1 MNKRLI
7 VLGKCLNHLCLM
19 EEFYDLNFIIKEA
32 ASKFKTLQKLGLSE
46 KVARAIDDICKGSS
60 IWILNKLIQHII
72 SKVINTSDGVIETKE
87 QAIDHINSSFF
98 EFRKKTEY
106 IMEWIHIKLNGNNS
120 DFKNLS
126 FEELYLKSEE
136 WRDTLLSEDGNIN
149 YVERNKIILDFRDQ
163 DGMGYYWTDLGTHDS
178 EEEACRM
185 GHCGA
190 ASSGNNLYSLRRVT
204 RLNPEKKDS
213 EKSSKYGEKYTLN
226 KSILTLDLNSDG
238 EIEQLKGARNSKPK
252 KEYHYFISEL
262 LKFKELDEKGV
273 PRNKI
278 SGFIDLKA
286 NDFDIGDLSQQDII
300 ELYNENPNIFK
311 TIYEKCLA
319 ALAGAKGI
327 EEQMYADLEISE
339 EMLCKMLET
348 PYSSDFKISDIYDV
362 IQDDEYFLK
371 NSFEYLD
378 GLRII
383 NYIDNINTEN
393 KLKVIEKLKT
403 YFPKIKEMEL
413 SNQRIDLK
421 NIIHSDIN
429 QFIETDIYDI
439 IKDSITAEFEDSAR
453 NYFENKLINAL
464 SSFGIASIT
473 DNKIKIIFNLFQ
485 ILKSLSNSDRTSALL
500 IIKDLEADY
509 NYTGQIEFMPD
520 FISKCLEEDILEKQN
535 IYIKFDNQ
543 NFNNQNFNNI
553 LSSNL

>member
-1 MNKRLI
+1 
-7 VLGKCLNHLCLM
+7 M

-87 QAIDHINSSFF
+87 QAINHINSSFF

-190 ASSGNNLYSLRRVT
+190 SSFGNNLYSLRRVT

-213 EKSSKYGEKYTLN
+213 EKSSKSGEKYTLN
-226 KSILTLDLNSDG
+226 KSVLTLEITSDG
-238 EIEQLKGARNSKPK
+238 EIEQLKGAKNSKPK

-278 SGFIDLKA
+278 SGFIDLKED
-286 NDFDIGDLSQQDII
+286 DFHIEDLSKQDII
-300 ELYNENPNIFK
+300 EVYNENPNIFK
-311 TIYEKCLA
+311 TIHDKCLA
-319 ALAGAKGI
+319 CLAGAKGI
-327 EEQMYADLEISE
+327 EEKMYAEFEISE
-339 EMLCKMLET
+339 EMLKEMLEANFR
-348 PYSSDFKISDIYDV
+348 PNYHISDIYNIIEDPTYFSDMFLDHTGISDV
-362 IQDDEYFLK
+362 IDCIRYMT
-371 NSFEYLD
+371 
-378 GLRII
+378 
-383 NYIDNINTEN
+383 TEN
-393 KLKVIEKLKT
+393 QQKAIEALKPDFPQIE
-403 YFPKIKEMEL
+403 EMEL
-413 SNQRIDLK
+413 SNKIFNLK
-421 NIIHSDIN
+421 NIISLDENHFTKTGVYETIIN
-429 QFIETDIYDI
+429 SI
-439 IKDSITAEFEDSAR
+439 ITAREDIASK
-453 NYFENKLINAL
+453 YFHKQLNDAL
-464 SSFGIASIT
+464 SSFGAVSIT
-473 DNKIKIIFNLFQ
+473 EKDGIKIRTNLIQ
-485 ILKSLSNSDRTSALL
+485 LIKSISKANISYALD
-500 IIKDLEADY
+500 IIKQLEKDY
-509 NYTGQIEFMPD
+509 PSDDIKEFMPD
-520 FISKCLEEDILEKQN
+520 FIRKCIEEDILEKEDF
-535 IYIKFDNQ
+535 YVD
-543 NFNNQNFNNI
+543 FNNLPFDKKSFNEV
-553 LSSNL
+553 LSSEL